1 MHSFRLVND
10 RDCRRIAIAISSL
23 QTGEILDNAIY
34 YTYDDIE
41 YALNNKLDKL
51 LFVFA
56 DTAIQNGQEHFH
68 YKRAEIYENP
78 SLENFLG
85 MVDEG
90 KIMYDIRIGSYK
102 NPANATTA
110 NPTTMAAVSESG
122 RSI

>member
-1 MHSFRLVND
+1 MEL
-10 RDCRRIAIAISSL
+10 IEP
-23 QTGEILDNAIY
+23 T

-102 NPANATTA
+102 NPAKRNYGK
-110 NPTTMAAVSESG
+110 PHDHGSG
-122 RSI
+122 FRIRPVDLTSLYADQIIVE